1 MNHKPRIVVVG
12 SMIFDFVAVAD
23 RLPRKGETVMG
34 SHFGMHTGGKGANQ
48 AVQAARLGADVC
60 MVGKVGCDFMGDK
73 ILENLKNEG
82 INTGHIKRDPNV
94 PTAACC
100 IHVDAEGNNDIIISP
115 GANMTVQPADID
127 DALEEIYKADMILL
141 QLEIPLETIMYTAGK
156 AAEKDIPIILDPAPA
171 AEIPD
176 LLFKMAMYVTPNET
190 EAEFYSGLRIGDN
203 DLGMWAEKASQKLM
217 SLGAKNVIITL
228 GKQGAYYAAQENHK
242 RFKTFE
248 DIKAVDTTAAGDAF
262 NGALAVALSEG
273 QHINDAI
280 VFANAAGSL
289 AASREGAQS
298 SLCRRD
304 ELEKLLS
311 SRKY

>member
-1 MNHKPRIVVVG
+1 MNRKPRIVVAG
-12 SMIFDFVAVAD
+12 SMIFDFVAIAD

-34 SHFGMHTGGKGANQ
+34 RHFGMHTGGKGANQ

-60 MVGKVGCDFMGDK
+60 MVGRVGCDFMGDK

-82 INTGHIKRDPNV
+82 INTRYIKRDPDV

-100 IHVDAEGNNDIIISP
+100 IHVDAAGNNDIIISP
-115 GANMTVQPADID
+115 GANMAVRPGDID
-127 DALEEIYKADMILL
+127 DALEEIYKADMMLL
-141 QLEIPLETIMYTAGK
+141 QLEIPLETIIHTAGK
-156 AAEKDIPIILDPAPA
+156 AVEKGIPIMLDPAPA
-171 AEIPD
+171 AEIPNI
-176 LLFKMAMYVTPNET
+176 LFKMATYVTPNET
-190 EAEFYSGLRIGDN
+190 EAEFYSGLRNESSDIET
-203 DLGMWAEKASQKLM
+203 WAEKASKKILD
-217 SLGAKNVIITL
+217 LEAKNVIITM
-228 GKQGAYYAAQENHK
+228 GKHGAYYATKENRK

-248 DIKAVDTTAAGDAF
+248 DIRAVDTTASGDAF

-273 QHINDAI
+273 KHIDDAI
-280 VFANAAGSL
+280 VFANGAGSL

-304 ELEKLLS
+304 DLEKLLS